1 MHASKWQK
9 FLTKTDV
16 IPSDK
21 PLFPLRFLFIIA
33 VCSSVIFYRF
43 VYIYLYNSPL
53 SKYLYDYRISY
64 LSKTYI
70 EGFFIST
77 WIIFIG
83 VLLFRI
89 SDFILESILIPV
101 WKILSIAFFRILY
114 TFDIITNKTFTM
126 FRRQNPIIS
135 NKNFTNNSKPSKIKK
150 EIKIKVSKND
160 RRKSNSTSLSRTQG
174 KIKKKTS

>member
-89 SDFILESILIPV
+89 SDFILESI
-101 WKILSIAFFRILY
+101 
-114 TFDIITNKTFTM
+114 FT
-126 FRRQNPIIS
+126 S
-135 NKNFTNNSKPSKIKK
+135 NLKNLEKYFYFQYNNIYQSGYS
-150 EIKIKVSKND
+150 SF
-160 RRKSNSTSLSRTQG
+160 
-174 KIKKKTS
+174 